1 MQTAEV
7 FFAQTEI
14 RKKEPNQETV
24 EVDVTLRRELLVG
37 YGVQTTVYYQT
48 SSGSATVGEDYV
60 HKDSVIVFEGHQAI
74 AYITLHILPGRE
86 WFKEESFSLEIYRV
100 EQGVIKDPKGV
111 VKVIIDGGEG
121 EYIPSCLVM
130 PITSSV

>member
-7 FFAQTEI
+7 FFTQTEI

-24 EVDVTLRRELLVG
+24 EVAVTLRRELLVN
-37 YGVQTTVYYQT
+37 YGVQTTVYYRT
-48 SSGSATVGEDYV
+48 SSGSATEGEDYV
-60 HKDSVIVFEGHQAI
+60 HKDSLIVFEGHQAI

-86 WFKEESFSLEIYRV
+86 WFKEESFSLEIYHV

-121 EYIPSCLVM
+121 EYTPGCLVL
-130 PITSSV
+130 PNTSSV